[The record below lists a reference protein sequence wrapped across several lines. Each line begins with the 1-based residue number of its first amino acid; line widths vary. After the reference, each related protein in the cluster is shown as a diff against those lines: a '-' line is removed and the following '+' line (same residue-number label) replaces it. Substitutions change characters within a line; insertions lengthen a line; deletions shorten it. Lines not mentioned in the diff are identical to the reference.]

1 MEAALYIVKSVYKW
15 DTDEKEGDY
24 TIRKCMW
31 YLNGEQV
38 GKVTSWKKCIMIRE
52 Q

>member
-1 MEAALYIVKSVYKW
+1 MEAALYIVKSVCKW

-38 GKVTSWKKCIMIRE
+38 WKVTSWKKCIMIRE

>member
-1 MEAALYIVKSVYKW
+1 MEAALYIVKSVCKW

-24 TIRKCMW
+24 TIRRCIW

-38 GKVTSWKKCIMIRE
+38 
-52 Q
+52 